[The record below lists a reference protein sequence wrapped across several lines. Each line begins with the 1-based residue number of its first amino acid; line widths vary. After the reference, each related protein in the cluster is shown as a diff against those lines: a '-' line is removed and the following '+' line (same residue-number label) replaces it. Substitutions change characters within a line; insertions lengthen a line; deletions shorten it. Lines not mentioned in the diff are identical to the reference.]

1 MHRLTLWYANLSRG
15 AKAGLWA
22 GMGVLAAMI
31 VIAIA
36 WMTLTPDK
44 VMVRYGTIVRDPI
57 DNYVWED
64 NTQTAWVDPSE
75 AGNYKVEYVDRY
87 SPEHEEQLRKEQEEL
102 AAKEEELAKS
112 TGMQALETAIPSE
125 TFQDL
130 NTLQKNID
138 VMGQDIITGMEMA
151 NEISRTKST
160 LVSYRNQVAGIAL
173 APELEPMR
181 QQVLQIFD
189 LYIKACDL
197 YMQAIATGDLALVD
211 EANALI
217 KQAGEAIQALMPSK

>member
-15 AKAGLWA
+15 AKTSLWV
-22 GMGVLAAMI
+22 GMGALAAI
-31 VIAIA
+31 LVIIIA

-64 NTQTAWVDPSE
+64 NTQTAWVNPSE
-75 AGNYKVEYVDRY
+75 AGNYRVEYIDRY

-102 AAKEEELAKS
+102 AAKEQELAQS
-112 TGMQALETAIPSE
+112 TGMQALETSLPSQ

-138 VMGQDIITGMEMA
+138 VMGQDIISGMEMA

-160 LVSYRNQVAGIAL
+160 LVNYRNQAASVTL

-197 YMQAIATGDLALVD
+197 YLQAIATGDLTLVD

-217 KQAGEAIQALMPSK
+217 KQASEAIQALMPSK

>member
-1 MHRLTLWYANLSRG
+1 MHRLTLWYAGLSRG

-31 VIAIA
+31 VIVVA

-57 DNYVWED
+57 DNHVWED

-87 SPEHEEQLRKEQEEL
+87 SPEHEEQLKKEREEL
-102 AAKEEELAKS
+102 AAKEGELAKS
-112 TGMQALETAIPSE
+112 TGMQALETSIPSE

-181 QQVLQIFD
+181 RQVLQIFD

-197 YMQAIATGDLALVD
+197 YLQAIATGDLTLVD

>member
-1 MHRLTLWYANLSRG
+1 MHRLTLWYANLTRG
-15 AKAGLWA
+15 RKICLWVSAGA
-22 GMGVLAAMI
+22 LAAAL
-31 VIAIA
+31 VIAVA

-57 DNYVWED
+57 DNHVWED

-75 AGNYKVEYVDRY
+75 AGNYKVEYIDRY
-87 SPEHEEQLRKEQEEL
+87 SPEHEEQLKKEREEL
-102 AAKEEELAKS
+102 AAKEEELAQS
-112 TGMQALETAIPSE
+112 TGMQALETSIPSE

-160 LVSYRNQVAGIAL
+160 LVSYRNQVAAVAL

-197 YMQAIATGDLALVD
+197 YLQAIATGDLALVD